1 MQEILDQQL
10 AEEAVEAEGDGAMAS
25 LATTR
30 GASKYKSTYHFV
42 HKITYDSLV
51 WGDIH

>member
-30 GASKYKSTYHFV
+30 GASKYKSLF
-42 HKITYDSLV
+42 
-51 WGDIH
+51 